1 MNRAVL
7 YSYSIM
13 TNLKYK
19 KYLVILNMTFQI
31 LILTVIQKASID
43 FPLFFLLVLYFIFVC
58 LIRALP
64 SCGFAPL
71 PLQPRPPLLRTYNWS
86 A

>member
-43 FPLFFLLVLYFIFVC
+43 FSLIFFACAVLYF
-58 LIRALP
+58 L
-64 SCGFAPL
+64 FA
-71 PLQPRPPLLRTYNWS
+71 
-86 A
+86 